1 MMIVLFRSRL
11 SGEAGDEYARTAGRL
26 EELARTMPGFI
37 SFKTF
42 AADDDERVS
51 IVEFESEEAIT
62 AWYRHP
68 EHLAAQRRGRESFYS
83 EYRIQVCSPVREYEF
98 ARPADGST

>member
-11 SGEAGDEYARTAGRL
+11 TDEAGEEYSQTAQRL
-26 EELARTMPGFI
+26 EELAATMPGFV

-42 AADDDERVS
+42 AASDGERVS
-51 IVEFESEEAIT
+51 IVEFESEDAIT

-68 EHLAAQRRGRESFYS
+68 EHLAAQRRGRESFYE
-83 EYRIQVCSPVREYEF
+83 EYRIQVCSPVREYGF
-98 ARPADGST
+98 TRKPSA